1 MKEINLRMLTIS
13 LLVILVSVSAMSL
26 PSQAAATTLKLTPV
40 RGIIGASVAVTG
52 IGYPVSSSVT
62 ISGLFS
68 KVCSTNSTGGITNC
82 SVTVPNAP
90 AGAYIVYSSS
100 GAVGTSAKF
109 TIGSRAHIAAKPI
122 SGLPGST
129 VTITGTH
136 FSWNSKLTVTFN
148 GKKVATIPTAP
159 VTTSTGTFSLTFV
172 VPSDTP
178 NSYIVSVTDSFNY
191 KANTVYTIT

>member
-40 RGIIGASVAVTG
+40 RGIIGASVTVTG

-90 AGAYIVYSSS
+90 AGSYIVYSSS
-100 GAVGTSAKF
+100 GAFGTSAKF

-122 SGLPGST
+122 SGLPLST

-148 GKKVATIPTAP
+148 GKKVVTIPAAP